1 MEVAEWQG
9 RRYLRATST
18 SEIAIPVGGALPE
31 RFTMEFDYAGA
42 HKYDLEIRFVENAD
56 PNTKI
61 LIGEWE
67 VGVRG
72 GGVESLVKPAA
83 DIGKR
88 FARVRVMAD
97 GAYVKVY
104 VDDKRVANVPN
115 ANLGRAGNVWLKI
128 PVNPGLVDQALIGDV
143 RVMAGGRKL
152 YDAID
157 ADGRVATQG
166 ILFATASD
174 RLRPES
180 TPTLTEIVKMM
191 GEHGDLRL
199 RIEGHT
205 DSVGDDAANQ
215 SLSDR
220 RAAAVKAYLIEHGVD
235 AGRLESAGMG
245 ETKPVAGNDTP
256 EGRQTN
262 RRVELVKLQGA

>member
-1 MEVAEWQG
+1 
-9 RRYLRATST
+9 
-18 SEIAIPVGGALPE
+18 
-31 RFTMEFDYAGA
+31 
-42 HKYDLEIRFVENAD
+42 
-56 PNTKI
+56 
-61 LIGEWE
+61 
-67 VGVRG
+67 
-72 GGVESLVKPAA
+72 
-83 DIGKR
+83 
-88 FARVRVMAD
+88 
-97 GAYVKVY
+97 
-104 VDDKRVANVPN
+104 
-115 ANLGRAGNVWLKI
+115 
-128 PVNPGLVDQALIGDV
+128 
-143 RVMAGGRKL
+143 MAGGRKL